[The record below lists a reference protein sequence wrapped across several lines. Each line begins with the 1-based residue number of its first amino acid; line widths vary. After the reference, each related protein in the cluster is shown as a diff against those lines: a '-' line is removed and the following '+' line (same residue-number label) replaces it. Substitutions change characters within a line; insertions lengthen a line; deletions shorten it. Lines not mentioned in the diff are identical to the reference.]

1 MRKITFLLLFF
12 VGGFWLNAQVSYQLL
27 DLQGL
32 DITNDTITV
41 NGLVSDNEVYFYAHV
56 KNTTSSSKTTVC
68 KKTVVTTDGSNMNM
82 FCFGTN
88 CYNGTTSNLVT
99 IGAGVTDTTFDGYVF
114 PSGVVGVTSVL
125 YTFYNNQD
133 MADSINVFVRYNLVD
148 ASAVSLGN
156 LNTTYLNKPFPLPAN
171 DFVKFDYRL
180 GQGDIAAVVFYDI
193 LGTEV
198 GRYFLS
204 SGLNQIK
211 INTSELKTGVFIYAL
226 IVNGKKTKMGR
237 IMIRH

>member
-1 MRKITFLLLFF
+1 MRKITFFLLIF
-12 VGGFWLNAQVSYQLL
+12 VSSFWLKAQVSFQLL
-27 DLQGL
+27 DLQGA

-41 NGLVSDNEVYFYAHV
+41 NGSTSDNEVYFYAHV
-56 KNTTSSSKTTVC
+56 KNITSSSKVTVC
-68 KKTVVTTDGSNMNM
+68 KKTVISTDGTSMNM
-82 FCFGTN
+82 FCFGAN
-88 CYNGTTSNLVT
+88 CYTGTTSNLVT
-99 IGAGVTDTTFDGYVF
+99 IGAGVEDTTFDGYVF
-114 PSGVVGVTSVL
+114 PSGTVGVTSVL

-133 MADSINVFVRYNLVD
+133 MADSINVFVRYNLTD
-148 ASAVSLGN
+148 ASAVSFADIDKTFLH
-156 LNTTYLNKPFPLPAN
+156 KPFPLPAN
-171 DFVKFDYRL
+171 DFVKFNYNL
-180 GQGDIAAVVFYDI
+180 KQGDIAAVVFYDI

-237 IMIRH
+237 IMVKH